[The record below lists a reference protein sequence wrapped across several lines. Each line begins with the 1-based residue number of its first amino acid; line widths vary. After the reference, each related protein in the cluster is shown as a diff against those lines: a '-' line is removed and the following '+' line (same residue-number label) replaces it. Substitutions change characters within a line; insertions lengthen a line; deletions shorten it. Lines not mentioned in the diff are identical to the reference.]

1 MTNSN
6 GSANFRTG
14 IVYVN
19 ATEVAEAL
27 DYRPSDTLIQANS
40 TRQESMTSL

>member
-27 DYRPSDTLIQANS
+27 DYRPSDTLIQVYP
-40 TRQESMTSL
+40 TQHESMTSL